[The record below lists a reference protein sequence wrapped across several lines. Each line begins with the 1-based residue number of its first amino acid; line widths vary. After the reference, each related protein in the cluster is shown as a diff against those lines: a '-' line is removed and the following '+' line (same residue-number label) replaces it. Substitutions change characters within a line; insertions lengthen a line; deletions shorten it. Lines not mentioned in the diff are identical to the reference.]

1 MTLCKTFQ
9 YLVYLGF
16 GVGAI
21 RRAVKNYGKL
31 LDRHIKSRN
40 QPLTVGGRY
49 RSRLVLAFQ
58 NKRTRKVIYTDHGF
72 EVRYS
77 NKYEL
82 QYIKDS
88 SETTMNTVLEK
99 VEFPSRFFHCV
110 RYAKEYNI
118 KFVTHIPHDKEEF
131 FVGENDAGVRI
142 KPSFSAYRIFKSKLV
157 TGYYVHPVIIRDFF
171 NILVNII
178 RELYLRNCKRVNSD
192 TTSKSLMSIE

>member
-1 MTLCKTFQ
+1 MTLFKTFQ

-31 LDRHIKSRN
+31 LDRHTKYRN

-49 RSRLVLAFQ
+49 HSRLVLAFQ
-58 NKRTRKVIYTDHGF
+58 NKRTRKVFYTDHGF
-72 EVRYS
+72 DIRYS

-88 SETTMNTVLEK
+88 SEATMNTVLEK
-99 VEFPSRFFHCV
+99 VEFPLRYFHCV
-110 RYAKEYNI
+110 RYAKEFDI

-142 KPSFSAYRIFKSKLV
+142 KPSFSAFRIFKSKLT
-157 TGYYVHPVIIRDFF
+157 TGYYVHPGTIHDFF
-171 NILVNII
+171 YLLVNIN
-178 RELYLRNCKRVNSD
+178 RELYLRNCNRVNSD
-192 TTSKSLMSIE
+192 ITSKSLMSV

>member
-1 MTLCKTFQ
+1 MTLCKAFQ

-40 QPLTVGGRY
+40 QPLTVGGRHL
-49 RSRLVLAFQ
+49 SRLVLAFQ
-58 NKRTRKVIYTDHGF
+58 HKRTKKVIYTDHAF

-99 VEFPSRFFHCV
+99 VEFPLRYFHCV
-110 RYAKEYNI
+110 RYAKEYAV

-131 FVGENDAGVRI
+131 FVGENDAGVLI
-142 KPSFSAYRIFKSKLV
+142 KPPFSAFRIFKSKLV
-157 TGYYVHPVIIRDFF
+157 AGYYVHPAIIRDFF
-171 NILVNII
+171 NLLANIA
-178 RELYLRNCKRVNSD
+178 RELYLKNCDRVNSD
-192 TTSKSLMSIE
+192 TTSKSLMSI

>member
-1 MTLCKTFQ
+1 MTLCKAFQ

-58 NKRTRKVIYTDHGF
+58 HKRTGKVIYSDHAF

-88 SETTMNTVLEK
+88 AETTMNTVLEK
-99 VEFPSRFFHCV
+99 VEFPSSYFHCV
-110 RYAKEYNI
+110 RYAKEYKI

-157 TGYYVHPVIIRDFF
+157 TGNYVRPVIIRYFF
-171 NILVNII
+171 NLLVNIASD
-178 RELYLRNCKRVNSD
+178 LYLRNCKRVNSD
-192 TTSKSLMSIE
+192 ITSKALMSV

>member
-1 MTLCKTFQ
+1 MTLCKAFQ

-31 LDRHIKSRN
+31 LKRHINSRN

-58 NKRTRKVIYTDHGF
+58 HKRTKKVIYTDHAF

-99 VEFPSRFFHCV
+99 VEFPLRYFHCV
-110 RYAKEYNI
+110 RYAKEYDI

-131 FVGENDAGVRI
+131 FVGENDAGVRT
-142 KPSFSAYRIFKSKLV
+142 KPSYSAMRKFKSKLV
-157 TGYYVHPVIIRDFF
+157 VGYYVHPAIIYDFF
-171 NILVNII
+171 NLLVNIA
-178 RELYLRNCKRVNSD
+178 RELYLRNCERVNSD
-192 TTSKSLMSIE
+192 TTSKSLMSI

>member
-1 MTLCKTFQ
+1 MTLCNAFQ

-40 QPLTVGGRY
+40 QPLTVNGSHRA
-49 RSRLVLAFQ
+49 RLVLAFQ
-58 NKRTRKVIYTDHGF
+58 NKRTKKVIYTDHAF
-72 EVRYS
+72 EVRYN

-99 VEFPSRFFHCV
+99 VEFPSCYFHCV

-142 KPSFSAYRIFKSKLV
+142 KPSYSAMRIFKSKLV
-157 TGYYVHPVIIRDFF
+157 AGYYVHPAIIRDFF
-171 NILVNII
+171 NLLVNII

-192 TTSKSLMSIE
+192 TTSKSLMSI

>member
-1 MTLCKTFQ
+1 MEVFFLLFSGCLQSLQRYPVLFQ
-9 YLVYLGF
+9 
-16 GVGAI
+16 
-21 RRAVKNYGKL
+21 
-31 LDRHIKSRN
+31 HIKSRN

-58 NKRTRKVIYTDHGF
+58 NKRTRKVIYTDHAF

-171 NILVNII
+171 NLLVNII

>member
-1 MTLCKTFQ
+1 MTLCKAFQ

-21 RRAVKNYGKL
+21 RRAVKNCGKL

-72 EVRYS
+72 EVRYN

-99 VEFPSRFFHCV
+99 VDFPLRYFHCV
-110 RYAKEYNI
+110 RYAKEYDI

-171 NILVNII
+171 NLLVNII

-192 TTSKSLMSIE
+192 TTSKSLMSV

>member
-1 MTLCKTFQ
+1 MTLCKAFQ

-21 RRAVKNYGKL
+21 RRAVKNCGKL

-58 NKRTRKVIYTDHGF
+58 NKRTKKVIYTDHGF
-72 EVRYS
+72 DIQYS

-88 SETTMNTVLEK
+88 SETTMNTVLEQ
-99 VEFPSRFFHCV
+99 VEFPLRYFHCV
-110 RYAKEYNI
+110 RYAKDYDV

-142 KPSFSAYRIFKSKLV
+142 KPSFSAFRIFKSKLV
-157 TGYYVHPVIIRDFF
+157 VGYYVHPATIRDFF
-171 NILVNII
+171 NLLVMIA
-178 RELYLRNCKRVNSD
+178 RELYFKNCERVNND
-192 TTSKSLMSIE
+192 TTSKSLMSI